1 MWFDNEKEYTYRL
14 EKNMANR
21 TSTELKSLVTVT
33 LAHTS
38 FPGSGTA
45 SAILRRPTLI
55 PRNCTDNKRISENW
69 DVAGA
74 KKFDGLERIKDTISH

>member
-1 MWFDNEKEYTYRL
+1 MGL
-14 EKNMANR
+14 NR
-21 TSTELKSLVTVT
+21 MSTELKSLVTVT
-33 LAHTS
+33 RAHAS

-74 KKFDGLERIKDTISH
+74 KKFDGDLRRELKIPYRIDD